1 MSVRRAAALACFMV
15 LSLSACAGR
24 VAVDEQFELGD
35 GQTVVVRGTGIRIR
49 LEGVGHG
56 WYADGRHFPLAD
68 LAVTYEGETETA
80 TIDEDMTVGDY
91 TITLLRVDEMED
103 TCTLRVTRK

>member
-1 MSVRRAAALACFMV
+1 MSVRRALALAGLMA
-15 LSLSACAGR
+15 LSLSACAGQ
-24 VAVDEQFELGD
+24 VAVDERFELRD
-35 GQTVVVRGTGIRIR
+35 GQTVVVQGTGIRIR

-91 TITLLRVDEMED
+91 TITLLTVDEFED
-103 TCTLRVTRK
+103 TSSLLVTRN